1 MEQLLSVRALLG
13 NVEDVDVVLCQS
25 HLLHAVGWPCLVQL
39 GQQEAHGR
47 KERVRLRIG
56 GEGGREGG
64 KWHCDW
70 VVYTHAVQ
78 LDTDY

>member
-13 NVEDVDVVLCQS
+13 NVEDVNVVLCQS
-25 HLLHAVGWPCLVQL
+25 HLLHAVGWPRLVEL
-39 GQQEAHGR
+39 GQQQAHGR
-47 KERVRLRIG
+47 KERVRLRW
-56 GEGGREGG
+56 GGREGG